1 MEWAWLRIHRA
12 LTTLDMSLIHLYP
25 AMNYTK
31 MLQRYFRRA
40 ERRRLNAVRA
50 PETIQ
55 RLIASQTNWPD
66 VQDRSTIYTLFQGT
80 LVRRHAQVVRG
91 ATSKATAVWRFLAQL
106 VWTAVIVSGLAG
118 TAGLS
123 PTASWR
129 GRRPLVRSADRW
141 VAAAASDPRFSGVA
155 CDRTGLC
162 VPVWVL
168 VKLRRRLRQGD
179 RGTHERVA
187 AV

>member
-1 MEWAWLRIHRA
+1 M
-12 LTTLDMSLIHLYP
+12 
-25 AMNYTK
+25 
-31 MLQRYFRRA
+31 
-40 ERRRLNAVRA
+40 
-50 PETIQ
+50 
-55 RLIASQTNWPD
+55 PD
-66 VQDRSTIYTLFQGT
+66 VQDRLNEYTLFQGT

-118 TAGLS
+118 TLAYLQQRRGG
-123 PTASWR
+123 
-129 GRRPLVRSADRW
+129 GRRPLVRSADRR
-141 VAAAASDPRFSGVA
+141 VAAAAAVSIQRCGSLTALAYAYV
-155 CDRTGLC
+155 
-162 VPVWVL
+162 VWVL